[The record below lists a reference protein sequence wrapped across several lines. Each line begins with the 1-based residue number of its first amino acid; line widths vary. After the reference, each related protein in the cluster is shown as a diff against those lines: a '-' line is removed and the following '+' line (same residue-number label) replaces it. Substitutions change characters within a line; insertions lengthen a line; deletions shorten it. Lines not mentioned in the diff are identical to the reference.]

1 MVILLPTMIIVAVVY
16 GTGLGFW
23 HRKLMVHLHACYPAE
38 WQRLGRE
45 DVTGQFWPLSLRLP
59 IMSWGSQFFF
69 VTKRYE
75 KLGLPEFSRQ
85 AARFRIAYLGW
96 LFFVL
101 VGGIAAFWL

>member
-1 MVILLPTMIIVAVVY
+1 MIIVAVVY

-59 IMSWGSQFFF
+59 IMS
-69 VTKRYE
+69 
-75 KLGLPEFSRQ
+75 
-85 AARFRIAYLGW
+85 
-96 LFFVL
+96 
-101 VGGIAAFWL
+101 

>member
-1 MVILLPTMIIVAVVY
+1 MILLTMIIVAVVY

-23 HRKLMVHLHACYPAE
+23 HRKLMVQLHTSHRDE

-45 DVTGQFWPLSLRLP
+45 DITGRLWPLSLRVP
-59 IMSWGSQFFF
+59 ILSWGSQFFF

-85 AARFRIAYLGW
+85 AARFRLAYLGW
-96 LFFVL
+96 LLFVF
-101 VGGIAAFWL
+101 VAGIAAFWL